1 MYTYI
6 HTHIYTHINIYTHTV
21 RADIQIKT
29 RIHGRIRNKLF
40 KLKINIEKIQINTP
54 INRFHKY

>member
-1 MYTYI
+1 M
-6 HTHIYTHINIYTHTV
+6 HTHTDSV